1 MGEPY
6 DVDRGYCPNRRPGKE
21 DEEVFTISGWFLLPT
36 DLDTTGKP
44 QVIPSGF
51 RHVSKCRGVY
61 TPVVMCVHSFFGIVC

>member
-6 DVDRGYCPNRRPGKE
+6 DVDRGYCPNRSPGKE

-51 RHVSKCRGVY
+51 RHVATCGGVY
-61 TPVVMCVHSFFGIVC
+61 TPALMCVHSFFGIVC